1 VTASQAFDPD
11 FPNPACLAY
20 KEGFIRG
27 ALTGGLRNLPDDVL
41 GWAIDRA
48 IRNHATSQNAGRVF
62 AVVYFRIQQR
72 REPRGGYDSPSAY
85 LLAAYE
91 KELKNGILIWRD
103 IPFP

>member
-1 VTASQAFDPD
+1 VTTPQEVFDPD

-27 ALTGGLRNLPDDVL
+27 ALAGGLRNLPDDVL

-48 IRNHATSQNAGRVF
+48 VRNQATSQNAGRVF
-62 AVVYFRIQQR
+62 ASVYFRIQMR
-72 REPRGGYDSPSAY
+72 REPRGGYGSATAY

-91 KELKNGILIWRD
+91 KELKNGI
-103 IPFP
+103 